1 MNKRQ
6 QKKYAKKH
14 YLTFGK
20 RRIAHCKSCNRI
32 LDLEGDYYNLKGFCD
47 PFCYRKDCIFWRK

>member
-32 LDLEGDYYNLKGFCD
+32 LDNEGDYYNLKGFCD
-47 PFCYRKDCIFWRK
+47 PFCYRKRTV